1 MTDAGSMA
9 WPALLALGAG
19 HGINPAM
26 GWLFAVALGLQRGSR
41 RAVWASL
48 GPLALGHAAAIAAAI
63 VVAGMAGLV
72 LSPEALRWAT
82 AALLV
87 GLGGYRLVRARHI
100 TYGGMRA
107 SGREL
112 VAWSFLMASAHGA
125 GLMVLPLVLG
135 GEVPVAHTHAIATA
149 SWIGLEGMEW
159 GGAVAALV
167 HSAGYLLVTG
177 ATAVVVYERV
187 GLGFL
192 RKGWINLDL
201 IWSLALVLT
210 GLATLAL

>member
-1 MTDAGSMA
+1 MTDAAAAS

-41 RAVWASL
+41 RAVWSAL
-48 GPLALGHAAAIAAAI
+48 GPLAVGHAAAVASAIIAAG
-63 VVAGMAGLV
+63 VVGLV
-72 LSPEALRWAT
+72 LPLATLRWVT
-82 AALLV
+82 AGLLV
-87 GLGGYRLVRARHI
+87 CLGGYRLVRARHI

-107 SGREL
+107 NGREL
-112 VAWSFLMASAHGA
+112 AGWSFLMASAHGA

-135 GEVPVAHTHAIATA
+135 QWST
-149 SWIGLEGMEW
+149 LL
-159 GGAVAALV
+159 AALV

-177 ATAVVVYERV
+177 AIAALVYERI

-192 RKGWINLDL
+192 RRGWINLDL
-201 IWSLALVLT
+201 VWAAALVIT
-210 GLATLAL
+210 GLATMSP